1 MKTEALERYLNSFG
15 KQVVNRAKG
24 NLQKAKGGGTNLE
37 KSISFKIITDTD
49 GFSVQFFM
57 DNYGTFVDKGV
68 SGTAVGRSFKDY
80 KGSTV
85 SSPYK
90 YTSKQP
96 PSRVLDKWI
105 VKKTAV
111 GRSFKDYKGSTVSS
125 PYKYT
130 SKQPPSRVL
139 DKWIVKK
146 NIAPRDEKGRFMSR
160 KSISFL
166 IARSIKRKGIQ
177 GISFFQKPL
186 MLGLKQFGKEMLG
199 AVKEDIINGLTTV
212 K

>member
-37 KSISFKIITDTD
+37 KSLSFKIITSAE
-49 GFSVQFFM
+49 GFSVQFYM
-57 DNYGTFVDKGV
+57 DSYGTFVDKGV
-68 SGTAVGRSFKDY
+68 SGTKVKRSFKDY
-80 KGSTV
+80 KGRTI

-105 VKKTAV
+105 VKK
-111 GRSFKDYKGSTVSS
+111 G
-125 PYKYT
+125 
-130 SKQPPSRVL
+130 
-139 DKWIVKK
+139 
-146 NIAPRDEKGRFMSR
+146 IAPRDEKGRFMSR

-199 AVKEDIINGLTTV
+199 AVKEDILNSLRQQKIA
-212 K
+212 

>member
-37 KSISFKIITDTD
+37 KSLSFKVVTSAE
-49 GFSVQFFM
+49 GFSVQFYM
-57 DNYGTFVDKGV
+57 DSYGTFVDKGV
-68 SGTAVGRSFKDY
+68 SGTDVRRSFKDY
-80 KGSTV
+80 KGRTI

-90 YTSKQP
+90 YTTKQP

-105 VKKTAV
+105 VKK
-111 GRSFKDYKGSTVSS
+111 G
-125 PYKYT
+125 
-130 SKQPPSRVL
+130 
-139 DKWIVKK
+139 
-146 NIAPRDEKGRFMSR
+146 IAPRDEKGRFMSR

-166 IARSIKRKGIQ
+166 IARSIKSKGIQ

-199 AVKEDIINGLTTV
+199 AVKDDIINGLTTV

>member
-24 NLQKAKGGGTNLE
+24 NLQKKKGGGTNLE
-37 KSISFKIITDTD
+37 KSLSFKVITDAD

-57 DNYGTFVDKGV
+57 DSYGTFVDKGV
-68 SGTAVGRSFKDY
+68 SGTDVRRSFKDY
-80 KGSTV
+80 KGRTI

-90 YTSKQP
+90 YTTKQP

-105 VKKTAV
+105 VKK
-111 GRSFKDYKGSTVSS
+111 G
-125 PYKYT
+125 
-130 SKQPPSRVL
+130 
-139 DKWIVKK
+139 
-146 NIAPRDEKGRFMSR
+146 IAPRDEKGRFMSR

-166 IARSIKRKGIQ
+166 IARSIKKKGIQ

-199 AVKEDIINGLTTV
+199 AVKEDLINGLTTV